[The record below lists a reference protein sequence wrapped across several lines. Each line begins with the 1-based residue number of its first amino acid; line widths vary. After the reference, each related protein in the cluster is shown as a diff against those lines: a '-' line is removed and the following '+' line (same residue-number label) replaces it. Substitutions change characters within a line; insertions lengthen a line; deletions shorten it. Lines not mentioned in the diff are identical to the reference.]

1 MGWYKKA
8 FGHDYLKIYSNRNES
23 EAKQIIKFA
32 VQVLNLQ
39 PGQKVLDL
47 ACGYGRNSVEC
58 AKYKL
63 DVFGLDLSPELL
75 SLAQRKGMENG
86 YHIPVV
92 RGDMRELPFC
102 GSFDAVLSLFTS
114 FGYFDSDVENEKVIR
129 AAARVLKPGG
139 LFLFDYL
146 NIIQAL
152 PNMTIRDSR
161 VKDNIRVVQ
170 ERFYNKETNRI
181 EKKISV
187 HEDGDIREYVE
198 SVRAY
203 HLIELLHFF
212 ENSGLNCTAVF
223 GDYDIH
229 PFTQH
234 SPRLILIGQKL

>member
-1 MGWYKKA
+1 MGWYKKT
-8 FGHDYLKIYSNRNES
+8 FGHDYLNIYSNRNES
-23 EAKQIIKFA
+23 EAKKIIKFA

-63 DVFGLDLSPELL
+63 DVLGLDLSPELL
-75 SLAQRKGMENG
+75 SLAKRKGMENG
-86 YHIPVV
+86 HKIPLI
-92 RGDMRELPFC
+92 RGDMRDIPFC
-102 GSFDAVLSLFTS
+102 ETFDAVLSLFTS
-114 FGYFDSDVENEKVIR
+114 FGYFESDAENEKVIR
-129 AAARVLKPGG
+129 SVAWALKPGG

-152 PNMTIRDSR
+152 PNMTIRDSK
-161 VKDNIRVVQ
+161 VKGNIKIVQ
-170 ERFYNKETNRI
+170 ERFYNKESNRI
-181 EKKISV
+181 EKKITI
-187 HEDGDIREYVE
+187 HEDGEIREYVE

-203 HLIELLHFF
+203 YLIELLHFF
-212 ENSGLNCTAVF
+212 ENAGLSCTAVF

-234 SPRLILIGQKL
+234 SPRLILIGKKV